1 MDVILEGIGIT
12 RSFGGLRAL
21 SNVNIVVAQGEI
33 FGLIGPN
40 GAGKST
46 LLNVLC
52 GVSPPNHGKVLF
64 KKRDITGQKP
74 HSICRL
80 GISRVLQTPRPFQS
94 MTVLEN
100 VAVGAVFGG
109 HGRLK
114 GISAVN
120 QAEST
125 LRFMNLHEKKDFQ
138 VGSLTLQEKKLVE
151 MARALA
157 SNPEVLL
164 IDEVMSGLN
173 PTEIEE
179 AMRLVRR
186 VRDMLGVTVVW
197 IEHVMRAI
205 MGVAE
210 RVMALNYGQ
219 VIALGSPVQVAQDE
233 KVIEAYLGKGM
244 GTTGTGR

>member
-1 MDVILEGIGIT
+1 
-12 RSFGGLRAL
+12 
-21 SNVNIVVAQGEI
+21 
-33 FGLIGPN
+33 
-40 GAGKST
+40 
-46 LLNVLC
+46 
-52 GVSPPNHGKVLF
+52 
-64 KKRDITGQKP
+64 
-74 HSICRL
+74 
-80 GISRVLQTPRPFQS
+80 
-94 MTVLEN
+94 
-100 VAVGAVFGG
+100 
-109 HGRLK
+109 
-114 GISAVN
+114 
-120 QAEST
+120 
-125 LRFMNLHEKKDFQ
+125 MNLHEKKDFQ
-138 VGSLTLQEKKLVE
+138 VRSLTLQEKKLVE

-233 KVIEAYLGKGM
+233 KVIEAYLGKGK
-244 GTTGTGR
+244 GAAGTGR